1 MKDKQPATAELLEWI
16 KALDRQAF
24 FSGEINF
31 DNLDSRRREIFQLSL
46 PVLAK
51 SNEDLTSLRKK
62 YS

>member
-1 MKDKQPATAELLEWI
+1 LEWI
-16 KALDRQAF
+16 KALDRQEF
-24 FSGEINF
+24 FAGEINF
-31 DNLDSRRREIFQLSL
+31 DNLDSRRREVFLLSL